1 MRGRSFLP
9 PSFFEYAWGKEI
21 KKIPSFFEYTLD
33 KELSSFF
40 EYTVGKKKHPSIC
53 IGLNLYYYYEGS
65 EGVVYGLFLCIGI
78 RGQTILKRREIDLYI
93 ALILLVGCILL

>member
-9 PSFFEYAWGKEI
+9 PSFFEYALGKEI
-21 KKIPSFFEYTLD
+21 KKIP
-33 KELSSFF
+33 SFF

-53 IGLNLYYYYEGS
+53 IGLNLSYYYEGS